1 MRNVRRTNRKK
12 VYKKAGAVLGLIAA
26 GYILAIFSPDGT
38 VIENKR
44 IETAEQSAAEE
55 QIQAEITFR
64 EELIEEAVRKE
75 LGLSKTDKITASMLE
90 NVRKLRIVGKE
101 ILDDEDTF
109 WGEGRHVDGKDSS
122 FGSVRGNITDL
133 SDLAQMVNL
142 EELAL
147 CNQKIE
153 DISGLKELPLKKL
166 YLSKNMITDF
176 SVLLNLIDLD
186 TLCIMENPG
195 RESVSD
201 WRMHRHFKIKYT
213 GDESDRY
220 RLSEK
225 SEPGLPGYE

>member
-1 MRNVRRTNRKK
+1 M
-12 VYKKAGAVLGLIAA
+12 
-26 GYILAIFSPDGT
+26 
-38 VIENKR
+38 IENKR

-55 QIQAEITFR
+55 QIQAEIIFR

-153 DISGLKELPLKKL
+153 DISGLKDAAFEKL

-176 SVLLNLIDLD
+176 SVLLNLDRSGYPLYYG
-186 TLCIMENPG
+186 ESG

-225 SEPGLPGYE
+225 SELDYLDRVIWK